1 MVARADA
8 DKSPFELTPNMKCQ
22 VLFHFGGIDPI
33 PSPEDQATFD
43 AELTRLGIPHQFYSY
58 PEADHAFMDYNR
70 PRYHKESSEI
80 AWPRTL
86 EFFAA
91 HLKAVAVS

>member
-1 MVARADA
+1 MGNPTGFMEFDLFERPYRPVAERTQHYNE
-8 DKSPFELTPNMKCQ
+8 F
-22 VLFHFGGIDPI
+22 FI
-33 PSPEDQATFD
+33 PLDD

-58 PEADHAFMDYNR
+58 PGADHAFTDYNR
-70 PRYHKESSEI
+70 DRYQKEASDI

-91 HLKAVAVS
+91 HLKR